1 MSAMNRPLSHIIL
14 IGTLI
19 ILIGALA
26 VFALTRVSGERH
38 IAEQVQALPHPDG
51 VVLVYDLIEQSQ
63 GSRDACFI
71 TSFSGLY
78 GTDRPY
84 EEVATFY
91 KDYLIA
97 DGWQRV
103 DPDWRP
109 NNGLF
114 FEHKSRGFYLSIETE
129 VHVSYIP
136 EDTIETAQA
145 QYDSLYLIVLTY
157 RDWLARKYC

>member
-1 MSAMNRPLSHIIL
+1 MNKSLSHIIL
-14 IGTLI
+14 VSALI
-19 ILIGALA
+19 ILMGALMI
-26 VFALTRVSGERH
+26 FISTCVSGERRV
-38 IAEQVQALPHPDG
+38 ADLVQELPHPDG
-51 VVLVYDLIEQSQ
+51 MTLVYDLIEQRQ
-63 GSRDACFI
+63 GSQDACFI

-91 KDYLIA
+91 EDHLIA
-97 DGWQRV
+97 GGWQRV
-103 DPDWRP
+103 YPDWRP

-114 FEHKSRGFYLSIETE
+114 FEQKSRGFYLSIETE

-136 EDTIETAQA
+136 EDIIEAARA
-145 QYDSLYLIVLTY
+145 QYESLYLIVITY